1 MHLIQQKLLDLSK
14 RANLAKMS
22 LREMAAE
29 IGLPRESPQKI
40 KHHLL
45 QLEKRGFLAIDRDSG
60 VMSRTPTRP
69 TWAKG
74 TLEKAVGLF
83 SIPILGSADCGA
95 ATMFAEQNLEG
106 FLRVSSRL
114 IGRSR
119 PTGLYAIKTDGMSM
133 NRAEIAGR
141 RIEDGDH
148 VVVDSNDKNPRT
160 GDVVLA
166 IVDNRATI
174 KRFIDDR
181 ANGQVVLKAE
191 SSLAYDPIHLH
202 PDDDFQI
209 GGKVVAVIKR
219 PR

>member
-14 RANLAKMS
+14 RANLAKLS

-45 QLEKRGFLAIDRDSG
+45 QLEKRGFLAIDRSAG
-60 VMSRTPTRP
+60 VMSRTPTKP
-69 TWAKG
+69 AWAKG
-74 TLEKAVGLF
+74 TLETSAGLF

-95 ATMFAEQNLEG
+95 ATVFAEQNLEG

-114 IGRSR
+114 VGRSR
-119 PTGLYAIKTDGMSM
+119 PAGLYAIKTDGMSM
-133 NRAEIAGR
+133 NRAEIGGR
-141 RIEDGDH
+141 CIEDGDH
-148 VVVDSNDKNPRT
+148 VVIDSNDRNVRT

-166 IVDNRATI
+166 IVDNKATI

-181 ANGQVVLKAE
+181 ANGQVVLKAD
-191 SSLAYDPIHLH
+191 SSFTYDPIHLH

-209 GGKVVAVIKR
+209 GGKVIAVIKR